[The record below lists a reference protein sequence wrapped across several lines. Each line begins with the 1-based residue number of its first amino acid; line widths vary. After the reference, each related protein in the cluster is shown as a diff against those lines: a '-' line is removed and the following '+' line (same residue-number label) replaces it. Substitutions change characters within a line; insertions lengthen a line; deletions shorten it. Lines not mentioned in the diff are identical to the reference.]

1 MPSTEYIMV
10 EVLDQPISIN
20 LQNEHRYL
28 YSSDTLIMFV
38 QKKRNK
44 QKQVLTIILAVSL
57 CLLQFIEDY
66 LTQTTSVQWD
76 HLKD

>member
-1 MPSTEYIMV
+1 MV
-10 EVLDQPISIN
+10 EVLDQPISIH

>member
-1 MPSTEYIMV
+1 
-10 EVLDQPISIN
+10 
-20 LQNEHRYL
+20 
-28 YSSDTLIMFV
+28 MFV

-44 QKQVLTIILAVSL
+44 QKQVQTTILAVTL

-66 LTQTTSVQWD
+66 LTQTISVQWD